1 VSAFVSYSMSY
12 NASSY
17 GKSLHVTK
25 FVQALSGSM
34 VFCII
39 FFIVD
44 KFERKKL
51 VIGLQIVSLTTT
63 FIMVPLVLNPDVSVS
78 IVWPYFWRWSQ
89 WVFSIFSS
97 STMWQR
103 WSSSVA
109 VLEVVRF
116 SWSPW
121 SRPKFSRPLCVNSE
135 WVAVQS
141 QWELVRP

>member
-1 VSAFVSYSMSY
+1 MISFVSAFVSYSMSY

-78 IVWPYFWRWSQ
+78 IV
-89 WVFSIFSS
+89 
-97 STMWQR
+97 
-103 WSSSVA
+103 
-109 VLEVVRF
+109 
-116 SWSPW
+116 
-121 SRPKFSRPLCVNSE
+121 
-135 WVAVQS
+135 
-141 QWELVRP
+141 